1 MQLFLFSVRII
12 FFFSI
17 WKNLVKEDFTTVML
31 SDKRENYLKQAKEL
45 SVTTQRWLRRRL
57 KMWNQ
62 SKGFTNLASAQLHPG
77 QL

>member
-1 MQLFLFSVRII
+1 
-12 FFFSI
+12 
-17 WKNLVKEDFTTVML
+17 ML

-45 SVTTQRWLRRRL
+45 SVTTQRRLRRRL

-62 SKGFTNLASAQLHPG
+62 SKGFTNLASAQLDPG